1 MALTYDGTN
10 GLFTRLGKLFGLAE
24 AVRTHQTDLKTRI
37 AAIQAEYSSADAYML
52 GDLVGRLESRVA
64 LAGVILSDVRTAA
77 EQTIIEMCYADAG
90 VSTRSVMPGRD
101 LQSALLYLIR
111 EMGLDSESVD
121 GTTVT
126 KAAVSVGTGNTGNGT
141 LLFTELPPLRL
152 GAGVTQFPN
161 IRSERVEIRCVSD
174 AQSKEIL
181 SGSELFEVRGQ
192 TPFDNLDYRFPAGSG
207 ASFIMPCTNP
217 ALDTGVR
224 YGNLLRNSAF
234 TSYATTANLPDYWAT
249 VTGTPGTH
257 FGQESTVTYRGGSA
271 FQMTGD
277 GATLAKIR
285 QQLYSDSGSGN
296 TIGSDRLYVLAIA
309 ARVNASASSGQVR
322 ISLQDGSG
330 TVLTGASVTISTG
343 VGTTYT
349 WQSAF
354 FRAPLALPSA
364 IYAAIEQTTALNS
377 GGIMYLDEMV
387 LAEVRQLAPGGQGI
401 VILPG
406 STDWAVND
414 HLRLVSTNNAEG
426 KFNTDFDRF
435 YDMYGKGLLLP
446 ANTAGSETILDTL
459 IS

>member
-24 AVRTHQTDLKTRI
+24 AVRAHQNDVKTRI
-37 AAIQAEYSSADAYML
+37 AAIQAEYSSADAFML
-52 GDLVGRLESRVA
+52 GDLVGRMESRIA
-64 LAGVILSDVRTAA
+64 AAGLILSDIRDAA
-77 EQTIIEMCYADAG
+77 ERTLVETCYNDAG
-90 VSTRSVMPGRD
+90 VSTRSVMPAKDVRD
-101 LQSALLYLIR
+101 ALLYLIR

-126 KAAVSVGTGNTGNGT
+126 KASVSVGSGNTGNGT
-141 LLFTELPPLRL
+141 LLFTELPPLSL
-152 GAGVTQFPN
+152 GVTVTQYPN
-161 IRSERVEIRCVSD
+161 IRTERVEIRCIAD

-192 TPFDNLDYRFPAGSG
+192 TAFDNLDYRFPAGSG
-207 ASFIMPCTNP
+207 ASFVMPCLNP

-257 FGQESTVTYRGGSA
+257 FAQESTVTYRGGSA
-271 FQMTGD
+271 FKLIGD
-277 GATLAKIR
+277 GATLGKIR
-285 QQLYSDSGSGN
+285 QQLYSDSGTGN
-296 TIGSDRLYVLAIA
+296 TIGSDRLYVMAVA
-309 ARVNASASSGQVR
+309 ARVNASASSGTVR
-322 ISLQDGSG
+322 ISLQDGSS
-330 TVLTGASVTISTG
+330 TLLTGASISIATG

-349 WQSAF
+349 WQSTF
-354 FRAPLALPSA
+354 FRSPIALPST
-364 IYAAIEQTTALNS
+364 IYAAVEQTVALNS
-377 GGIMYLDEMV
+377 GGIMYLDELV

-401 VILPG
+401 VVLPG

-426 KFNTDFDRF
+426 EFNTEFDRF
-435 YDMYGKGLLLP
+435 YDMYGRGLVLP
-446 ANTAGSETILDTL
+446 GNTSGTETISDTL